1 MDFSSSEYAV
11 KAKHAR
17 SGLIWLGQYRFPS
30 ALTRS
35 FRLRNLGVGRLI
47 LVWISE
53 VYNNST

>member
-1 MDFSSSEYAV
+1 MDFSSSDI
-11 KAKHAR
+11 HAR

-35 FRLRNLGVGRLI
+35 FRLRNLGVGRLVRLDI
-47 LVWISE
+47 E